1 MKRHS
6 DFLSQHQHPF
16 SAMYT
21 EMEKSG
27 APKKKGLSTVV
38 ELYVQLLENS
48 PYNLLYSYMS
58 KRSQWAFGVRK
69 VLAPISFKIV
79 FDECECLL

>member
-27 APKKKGLSTVV
+27 ALKKPGLSAVV
-38 ELYVQLLENS
+38 ELGVQLLENS
-48 PYNLLYSYMS
+48 PYNLLYFIYR
-58 KRSQWAFGVRK
+58 KEVNGHWACAK
-69 VLAPISFKIV
+69 
-79 FDECECLL
+79 C